1 MNVKFNERK
10 AKIYNDRK
18 EYIVKKCEKLDKYFG
33 EDADAQVTYS
43 FHGSEHTIELT
54 VNYRSFFFRA
64 EEKADD
70 MLKAVDGV
78 VDSIEHQ
85 ILKNKT
91 RLAKKMR
98 QDSFAKT
105 MSLALV
111 SLPEVE
117 AEAEEDEELGVV
129 RVKELDVKPMTVDD
143 ALMQMALLDHEFFFF
158 INSDEGNKHAVVYKR
173 KSGGYGLL
181 IAKE

>member
-33 EDADAQVTYS
+33 EDADAQVAYS
-43 FHGSEHTIELT
+43 FHGSEHTVELT

-78 VDSIEHQ
+78 VESIERQ
-85 ILKNKT
+85 IRKNKT
-91 RLAKKMR
+91 RLSKKMR

-105 MSLALV
+105 MSMALV
-111 SLPEVE
+111 ELPEPEV
-117 AEAEEDEELGVV
+117 AEEELGVV
-129 RVKELDVKPMTVDD
+129 RVKELDIKPMTAED
-143 ALMQMALLDHEFFFF
+143 AIMQMDLLNHEFYFFV
-158 INSDEGNKHAVVYKR
+158 NSEEGNKHAVVYKR
-173 KSGGYGLL
+173 KNGGYGML
-181 IAKE
+181 ISKE

>member
-33 EDADAQVTYS
+33 EDADAQVAYS
-43 FHGSEHTIELT
+43 FHGSEHTVELT

-78 VDSIEHQ
+78 VESIERQ
-85 ILKNKT
+85 IRKNKT
-91 RLAKKMR
+91 RLSKKMR

-105 MSLALV
+105 MSMALV
-111 SLPEVE
+111 ELPEPEV
-117 AEAEEDEELGVV
+117 AEEELGVV
-129 RVKELDVKPMTVDD
+129 RVKELDIKPMTAED
-143 ALMQMALLDHEFFFF
+143 AIMQMDLLNHEFYFFV
-158 INSDEGNKHAVVYKR
+158 NSEEGNKHAVVYKR
-173 KSGGYGLL
+173 KNGGYGMLMS
-181 IAKE
+181 KE

>member
-33 EDADAQVTYS
+33 EDADAQVAYS
-43 FHGSEHTIELT
+43 FHGSEHTVELT

-78 VDSIEHQ
+78 VESIERQ
-85 ILKNKT
+85 IRKNKT
-91 RLAKKMR
+91 RLSKKMR

-105 MSLALV
+105 MSMALV
-111 SLPEVE
+111 ELPDVE
-117 AEAEEDEELGVV
+117 AEEEMSVV
-129 RVKELDVKPMTVDD
+129 RVKELDIKPMTAED
-143 ALMQMALLDHEFFFF
+143 AIMQMDLLNHEFYFFV
-158 INSDEGNKHAVVYKR
+158 NSEEGNKHAVVYKR
-173 KSGGYGLL
+173 KNGGYGML
-181 IAKE
+181 ISKE

>member
-43 FHGSEHTIELT
+43 FHGSEHTVELT

-78 VDSIEHQ
+78 VESIERQ
-85 ILKNKT
+85 IRKNKT
-91 RLAKKMR
+91 RLSKKMR

-105 MSLALV
+105 MSMALV
-111 SLPEVE
+111 ELPEPE
-117 AEAEEDEELGVV
+117 IAEEDLGVV
-129 RVKELDVKPMTVDD
+129 RVKELDIKPMTAED
-143 ALMQMALLDHEFFFF
+143 AIMQMDLLNHEFYFFV
-158 INSDEGNKHAVVYKR
+158 NSEEGNKHAVVYKR
-173 KSGGYGLL
+173 KNGGYGML
-181 IAKE
+181 ISKE

>member
-43 FHGSEHTIELT
+43 FHGSEHTVELT

-78 VDSIEHQ
+78 VESIERQ
-85 ILKNKT
+85 ISKNKT
-91 RLAKKMR
+91 RLSKKMR

-105 MSLALV
+105 MSMALV
-111 SLPEVE
+111 DLPEPEV
-117 AEAEEDEELGVV
+117 AEEELGVV
-129 RVKELDVKPMTVDD
+129 RVKELDIKPMTAED
-143 ALMQMALLDHEFFFF
+143 AIMQMDLLNHEFYFFV
-158 INSDEGNKHAVVYKR
+158 NSEEGNKHAVVYKR
-173 KSGGYGLL
+173 KNGGYGML
-181 IAKE
+181 ISKE

>member
-33 EDADAQVTYS
+33 EDADAQVAYS

-78 VDSIEHQ
+78 
-85 ILKNKT
+85 
-91 RLAKKMR
+91 R

-105 MSLALV
+105 MSMALV
-111 SLPEVE
+111 DLPDPEVT
-117 AEAEEDEELGVV
+117 EEDEIGVV
-129 RVKELDVKPMTVDD
+129 RVKELDVKPMTVED
-143 ALMQMALLDHEFFFF
+143 AIMQMELLNHEFFFF
-158 INSDEGNKHAVVYKR
+158 INSEDNKNKHAVVYKR
-173 KSGGYGLL
+173 KNGGYGLL
-181 IAKE
+181 VSKE

>member
-33 EDADAQVTYS
+33 EDADAQVAYS
-43 FHGSEHTIELT
+43 FHGSEHTVELT

-78 VDSIEHQ
+78 VESIERQ
-85 ILKNKT
+85 IRKNKT
-91 RLAKKMR
+91 RLSKKMR

-105 MSLALV
+105 MSMALV
-111 SLPEVE
+111 ELPEP
-117 AEAEEDEELGVV
+117 EAEEDLGVV
-129 RVKELDVKPMTVDD
+129 RVKELDIKPMTAED
-143 ALMQMALLDHEFFFF
+143 AIMQMDLLNHEFYFFV
-158 INSDEGNKHAVVYKR
+158 NSEEGNKHAVVYKR
-173 KSGGYGLL
+173 KNGGYGML
-181 IAKE
+181 ISKE

>member
-33 EDADAQVTYS
+33 EDADAQVAYS
-43 FHGSEHTIELT
+43 FHGSEHTVELT

-78 VDSIEHQ
+78 VESIERQ
-85 ILKNKT
+85 IRKNKT
-91 RLAKKMR
+91 RLSKKMR

-105 MSLALV
+105 MSMALV
-111 SLPEVE
+111 ELPEPEV
-117 AEAEEDEELGVV
+117 AEEELGVV
-129 RVKELDVKPMTVDD
+129 RVKELDIKPMTAED
-143 ALMQMALLDHEFFFF
+143 AIMQMELLGHSFFVF
-158 INSDEGNKHAVVYKR
+158 INVDTDQTNVLYLRKDGNL
-173 KSGGYGLL
+173 GLL
-181 IAKE
+181 EPEY

>member
-33 EDADAQVTYS
+33 EDADAQVAYS

-78 VDSIEHQ
+78 VDSIERQ
-85 ILKNKT
+85 IRKNKT
-91 RLAKKMR
+91 RLSKKMR

-105 MSLALV
+105 MSMALV
-111 SLPEVE
+111 DLPDPEVT
-117 AEAEEDEELGVV
+117 EEDEIGVV
-129 RVKELDVKPMTVDD
+129 RVKELDVKPMTVED
-143 ALMQMALLDHEFFFF
+143 AIMQMELLNHEFFFF
-158 INSDEGNKHAVVYKR
+158 INSEDNKNKHAVVYKR
-173 KSGGYGLL
+173 KNGGYGLL
-181 IAKE
+181 VSKE

>member
-43 FHGSEHTIELT
+43 FHGSEHTVELT

-78 VDSIEHQ
+78 VDSIERQ
-85 ILKNKT
+85 IRKNKT
-91 RLAKKMR
+91 RLSRKMR

-105 MSLALV
+105 MSMALV
-111 SLPEVE
+111 DLPDPE
-117 AEAEEDEELGVV
+117 ASEEELGVV
-129 RVKELDVKPMTVDD
+129 RTKELEVKPMTVED
-143 ALMQMALLDHEFFFF
+143 AIMQMDLLDHEFFFF
-158 INSDEGNKHAVVYKR
+158 MNSDENNKHAVLYKR
-173 KSGGYGLL
+173 KNGGYGLL

>member
-33 EDADAQVTYS
+33 EDADAQVAYS
-43 FHGSEHTIELT
+43 FHGSEHTVELT

-78 VDSIEHQ
+78 VESIERQ
-85 ILKNKT
+85 IRKNKT
-91 RLAKKMR
+91 RLSKKMR

-105 MSLALV
+105 MSMALV
-111 SLPEVE
+111 ELPEPE
-117 AEAEEDEELGVV
+117 IAEEDLGVV
-129 RVKELDVKPMTVDD
+129 RVKELDIKPMTAED
-143 ALMQMALLDHEFFFF
+143 AIMQMDLLNHEFYFFV
-158 INSDEGNKHAVVYKR
+158 NSEEGNKHAVVYKR
-173 KSGGYGLL
+173 KNGGYGML
-181 IAKE
+181 ISKE

>member
-43 FHGSEHTIELT
+43 FHGNEHTIELT

-78 VDSIEHQ
+78 IDSVERQ
-85 ILKNKT
+85 IRKNKT
-91 RLAKKMR
+91 RLSRKMR

-111 SLPEVE
+111 EDNPADIVEEEVYE
-117 AEAEEDEELGVV
+117 IL
-129 RVKELDVKPMTVDD
+129 RVKELEVKPMTVED
-143 ALMQMALLDHEFFFF
+143 AIMQMNLLNHEFFFF
-158 INSDEGNKHAVVYKR
+158 QNSDEANKHAVVYKR
-173 KSGGYGLL
+173 KDGGYGLL
-181 IAKE
+181 VSKE